1 MPSQN
6 PLLTDSPPKNTFET
20 LDRVRWADSDPMGI
34 IYYGAYV
41 RLIAVAEDEM
51 FRACGLP
58 FSELRMGRGVWIPRK
73 ALTLEFH
80 SPAELDEAVAVQSW
94 FAKIGRT
101 SITMRFD
108 VYRAS
113 DRTHRA
119 SGALTVVCVERETIR
134 PKPLPEEV
142 KAMLKRFEAA

>member
-6 PLLTDSPPKNTFET
+6 PALSDSPPDNAFET

-41 RLIAVAEDEM
+41 RLIGVAEDEM

-58 FSELRMGRGVWIPRK
+58 FSELRIGRGVWIPRK
-73 ALTLEFH
+73 AFTLEFH
-80 SPAELDEAVAVQSW
+80 SPAELDEAVAVQGW
-94 FAKIGRT
+94 FAKIGT
-101 SITMRFD
+101 SSITMRFE

-113 DRTHRA
+113 DRAHRA
-119 SGALTVVCVERETIR
+119 SGALTVVCVERETVR
-134 PKPLPEEV
+134 PKPLPDEV
-142 KAMLKRFEAA
+142 KAMLKRFAAA